1 LVTVRSVFS
10 WLLMFGVIAG
20 LFGRVLALD
29 HGHGHD
35 HAVECCGHDHDHDHE
50 SSDTGSHDPD
60 SHPGSHDHHSHAC
73 CYPAPLAGEEIQ
85 SHRLPAPTQSLLG
98 VSWWASSPPESPV
111 FELDKPPLI

>member
-1 LVTVRSVFS
+1 
-10 WLLMFGVIAG
+10 MFGVIAG